1 MNKSELLSG
10 FNNHINEFFDDVVTI
25 FPNDSDIQVA
35 QTSLLTIRKVN
46 PKLII
51 AIWKEYIMD
60 PYCEEINNGNIDFFI
75 NKNYSNDLKSTENAS
90 TILQKIDTLRVPIS
104 QMGKENKQKTITYI
118 QNLTK
123 LCKIYYL

>member
-75 NKNYSNDLKSTENAS
+75 NKN
-90 TILQKIDTLRVPIS
+90 
-104 QMGKENKQKTITYI
+104 
-118 QNLTK
+118 
-123 LCKIYYL
+123 